1 MRRRAF
7 LRGGLLAG
15 GVVLAGGAGLERS
28 ALGEGFVPAHN
39 WAGYDF
45 GLGPTVP
52 DRLNQGPF
60 PQYPPDAVIPSDDVV
75 MTTTPSH
82 EVVPNYGKGLITYI
96 TADKGTEEIVGPDG
110 RPVEGAWSERL
121 SGPGAAAVEKAI
133 EELVAFPMGE
143 KLYVRPTWR
152 EVQPRPGKLE
162 LPPYLQQVFALAKS
176 SGKRV
181 AFRVQM
187 VAPDYTHGPAL
198 PDFVLNTVPFVPLVL
213 TDQSEAKEARRYLDN
228 PWSKAMPRFDLPVFQ
243 DAFRGLVEA
252 LATEFDGHPDVE
264 FMDTFMYGF
273 WGEGH
278 TWPFAN
284 NPFPDYATAERTWVR
299 MLETQMAAFRK
310 TPLVTNTQPDFS
322 RVGNSEVLD
331 RSVRAAEWMRSD
343 TIFIENEQIEA
354 LSNRPAWAAAV
365 LEQGIGAGAPAA
377 AGEDGVAPAENMME
391 HVMDVGVSYWSLWN
405 FHGIG
410 AWNLLR
416 YQEAYPEAFARIA
429 RRVGYRVRPSFV
441 WSYRDG
447 ARCGLIVG
455 LANDGIAGVPGNLR
469 LAVEREDGT
478 VLAEGGIDAGY
489 PVPGKIRQ
497 AQLVLPAGTEWKGLR
512 LSASIQVKGVRI
524 PVRWA
529 CRERLEGDGSL
540 RLRKNLRRG

>member
-7 LRGGLLAG
+7 LKGGLAAG
-15 GVVLAGGAGLERS
+15 AILAGGAEFEQV
-28 ALGEGFVPAHN
+28 ALGEGYVPAHN
-39 WAGYDF
+39 WGKYDF
-45 GLGPTVP
+45 GLGPAVA

-60 PQYPPDAVIPSDDVV
+60 PQYPPDAVIPTDDVV
-75 MTTTPSH
+75 MTTMPSD

-96 TADKGTEEIVGPDG
+96 TADKGTEEIQGPDG
-110 RPVEGAWSERL
+110 RPVDAQ
-121 SGPGAAAVEKAI
+121 GAAAVERAI
-133 EELVAFPMGE
+133 EELVAFPLGE

-152 EVQPRPGKLE
+152 EVQAQPGKLA

-187 VAPDYTHGPAL
+187 CAPDYTHGPAL
-198 PDFVLNTVPFVPLVL
+198 PDFVLNTVPFVPLIL
-213 TDQSEAKEARRYLDN
+213 KDESERTDAQRYLDN
-228 PWSKAMPRFDLPVFQ
+228 PWSKAQPRYDLPVFQ
-243 DAFRGLVEA
+243 NAFRGLVEA
-252 LATEFDGHPDVE
+252 LAEEFDGHPDVE
-264 FMDTFMYGF
+264 FMDTFLYGF

-299 MLETQMAAFRK
+299 MLEVQRAAFKK

-331 RSVRAAEWMRSD
+331 RSVRAHEWMRSD

-365 LEQGIGAGAPAA
+365 LEQGIPAGAPVE
-377 AGEDGVAPAENMME
+377 GGVDGVAPAENLMQ
-391 HVMDVGVSYWSLWN
+391 HVLDVGVSYFSLWN
-405 FHGIG
+405 FHAIG
-410 AWNLLR
+410 AWNLRR
-416 YQEAYPEAFARIA
+416 YQEAYPEAFARMA

-441 WSYRDG
+441 WSYSDG
-447 ARCGLIVG
+447 TRCGLIVG

-469 LAVEREDGT
+469 LAVAREDGT
-478 VLAEGGIDAGY
+478 VLAEGGLDAGD

-512 LSASIQVKGVRI
+512 LRAEIQVKGMRV

-529 CRERLEGDGSL
+529 CREKCNADGSL
-540 RLRKNLRRG
+540 TLRGNLRRG

>member
-7 LRGGLLAG
+7 LKGGLAAGAILAG
-15 GVVLAGGAGLERS
+15 GSVAEHA
-28 ALGEGFVPAHN
+28 AQGEGFVPAHN
-39 WAGYDF
+39 WNEKDGYNF
-45 GLGPTVP
+45 GLGPTVG

-60 PQYPPDAVIPSDDVV
+60 PQYAPDAVIPGDDVV
-75 MTTTPSH
+75 MTTMPSD

-96 TADKGTEEIVGPDG
+96 TADKGTEEIQGPDG
-110 RPVEGAWSERL
+110 QPADAQ
-121 SGPGAAAVEKAI
+121 GAAALEKAI
-133 EELVAFPMGE
+133 EELVAFPLGE

-152 EVQPRPGKLE
+152 EVQPQPGKLV
-162 LPPYLQQVFALAKS
+162 LPEYLKQVFALAKS

-187 VAPDYTHGPAL
+187 CAPDYTHGPAL
-198 PDFVLNTVPFVPLVL
+198 PDFVLNTVPFVPSVL
-213 TDQSEAKEARRYLDN
+213 KDEADSREAQRYLDN
-228 PWSKAMPRFDLPVFQ
+228 PWSKAQPRYDVPVFQ
-243 DAFRGLVEA
+243 TAFRGLVEA
-252 LATEFDGHPDVE
+252 LAEEFDGHPDVE
-264 FMDTFMYGF
+264 FMDTFLYGF

-284 NPFPDYATAERTWVR
+284 NPFPDYATAERTWVT
-299 MLETQMAAFRK
+299 MLETQLSAFKK
-310 TPLVTNTQPDFS
+310 TPIVTNTQPDFS

-331 RSVRAAEWMRSD
+331 RSVRAHEWMRSD

-365 LEQGIGAGAPAA
+365 LEQGIPARAPAERDA
-377 AGEDGVAPAENMME
+377 DGAAPAENMMQ

-405 FHGIG
+405 FHAIG
-410 AWNLLR
+410 AWNLKR
-416 YQEAYPEAFARIA
+416 YAEAYPEAFARIA

-441 WSYRDG
+441 WSYSDG

-469 LAVEREDGT
+469 LAVTREDGT
-478 VLAEGGIDAGY
+478 VLAEGGLDAGY
-489 PVPGKIRQ
+489 PLPGKIQQ
-497 AQLVLPAGTEWKGLR
+497 AQLVLPAGTAWQGLR
-512 LSASIQVKGVRI
+512 LSAALQVKGMRV

-529 CRERLEGDGSL
+529 CREKCNEDGSL
-540 RLRKNLRRG
+540 TLRGNLKRG